1 MTGKEVP
8 SFNSLPLIVKQL
20 SIYKKIL
27 TYKKTHVKVVRKV
40 MPLKRNFD
48 WNLSKMNLS
57 LNLFTCRGFNSS
69 RQKPSKVILST
80 RHLERS
86 QSSPNLDYLFVKRIN

>member
-1 MTGKEVP
+1 
-8 SFNSLPLIVKQL
+8 
-20 SIYKKIL
+20 
-27 TYKKTHVKVVRKV
+27 

-69 RQKPSKVILST
+69 RQKPSKVMLST
-80 RHLERS
+80 RHLERR
-86 QSSPNLDYLFVKRIN
+86 QSSPNLDYLLVNNL